1 MSTPLSDDLTTIA
14 ASPQSTAVDGHSTSE
29 RPLEAVIKAD
39 QYLAGVTARSRRRR
53 GISYT
58 KNINAGPVSDRGG
71 TEGGPSFNG
80 GPC

>member
-1 MSTPLSDDLTTIA
+1 MSTPLSDDITTIA
-14 ASPQSTAVDGHSTSE
+14 AAPQSTSVNGHTTTE

-71 TEGGPSFNG
+71 TTAGATFNG
-80 GPC
+80 GPT